1 MQTFGKQEHLCSI
14 PEIQKLFREGK
25 SFFRH
30 PVKLYWLPGDWAG
43 NPIGKVMVSVS
54 KRNFKKAVDRNYIK
68 RLLRECYRRNKAI
81 AEEGLAGKNYYLAL
95 VYSGKEIP
103 GLKSL
108 EPIIIKLL
116 ERLVKEYET
125 TSC

>member
-1 MQTFGKQEHLCSI
+1 MQTFVKQEHLCGI
-14 PEIQKLFREGK
+14 PEIQKLFNEGH

-30 PVKLYWLPGDWAG
+30 PVKLYWLPGDWTG
-43 NPIGKVMVSVS
+43 KPIGKILVSVS
-54 KRNFKKAVDRNYIK
+54 KRNFKKSVDRNYIK

-81 AEEGLAGKNYYLAL
+81 AEEGLTGKHYYLAL
-95 VYSGKEIP
+95 VYSGKELP
-103 GLKSL
+103 AFKSL

-125 TSC
+125 TSR